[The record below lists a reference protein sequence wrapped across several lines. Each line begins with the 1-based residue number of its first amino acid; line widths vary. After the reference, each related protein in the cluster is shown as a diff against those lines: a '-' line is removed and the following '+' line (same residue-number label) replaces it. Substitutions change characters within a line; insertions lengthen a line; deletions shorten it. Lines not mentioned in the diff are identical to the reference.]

1 MTTWVAPRTWATDD
15 KVTASILN
23 VELRDNFDVLFDDKP
38 RPPHDNPMGL
48 LFAPAATATVGTN
61 NNCHW
66 QRMYRGAV
74 NTSIRKV
81 AFQINAASGTFGV
94 AIYTGSSSGI
104 TAVPSARVATTG
116 SITVPATGNAIVDL
130 GSTVTGVGQ
139 GTHWLALS
147 ASTTAFQFV
156 GLTGG
161 TGTTYQ
167 AGLAAA
173 QTTAHP
179 PPDPAVPTATA
190 AVIPEFYTLPA

>member
-1 MTTWVAPRTWATDD
+1 MTEWVAPRTWTSAM
-15 KVTASILN
+15 VTASILN
-23 VELRDNFDVLFDDKP
+23 VELRDNFDVLYEDKP
-38 RPPHDNPMGL
+38 RPPHDNPVGL
-48 LFAPAATATVGTN
+48 LFGGAALSVGTN

-74 NTSIRKV
+74 NTSVRKI
-81 AFQINAASGTFGV
+81 AFQVNASSGNIGL

-116 SITVPATGNAIVDL
+116 SIACPAGGDAIVDL
-130 GSTVTGVGQ
+130 GSTVTGIGQ

-147 ASTTAFQFV
+147 ASSTVATFQA
-156 GLTGG
+156 LTGG

-190 AVIPEFYTLPA
+190 AVILQFFTTPV